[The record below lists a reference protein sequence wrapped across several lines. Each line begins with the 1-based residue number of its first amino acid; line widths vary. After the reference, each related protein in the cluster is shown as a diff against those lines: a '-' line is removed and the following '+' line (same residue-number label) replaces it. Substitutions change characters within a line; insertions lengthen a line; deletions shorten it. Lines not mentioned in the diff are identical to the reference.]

1 MKITKRIL
9 FFSLL
14 LFLPTIIFAD
24 SKSKKIEYLGLFDAK
39 KKSYVVGD
47 GDDAIEIK
55 RTMTSCGKNK
65 GWFQPLVPV
74 KGITPVTETEM
85 LQALNDKE
93 AIVVD
98 MRTSDYY
105 FEETIPTAVNIPF
118 GDIELRLNELG
129 CEQKGENWDCAN
141 AVKVYGFC
149 NGPVCPQSPIAMK
162 AMIRNGF
169 PANKIYYYRGG
180 MLDWDALGL
189 TTVKGEF

>member
-1 MKITKRIL
+1 MKIIKTTLLI
-9 FFSLL
+9 SLL
-14 LFLPTIIFAD
+14 LCLSSSVYAD
-24 SKSKKIEYLGLFDAK
+24 SKSKKVEYLGLFDAK
-39 KKSYVVGD
+39 TKSYKVGS
-47 GDDAIEIK
+47 GEDAIEIK

-65 GWFQPLVPV
+65 GWFQPFVPV
-74 KGITPVTETEM
+74 KGITAVTEAEM
-85 LQALNDKE
+85 LHALNDKE

-105 FEETIPTAVNIPF
+105 FKETIPTAINIPF

-129 CEQKGENWDCAN
+129 CEQKGEDWDCSN
-141 AVKVYGFC
+141 AKIVYGFC

-162 AMIRNGF
+162 VMVRNGF
-169 PANKIYYYRGG
+169 PAEKIFYYRGG